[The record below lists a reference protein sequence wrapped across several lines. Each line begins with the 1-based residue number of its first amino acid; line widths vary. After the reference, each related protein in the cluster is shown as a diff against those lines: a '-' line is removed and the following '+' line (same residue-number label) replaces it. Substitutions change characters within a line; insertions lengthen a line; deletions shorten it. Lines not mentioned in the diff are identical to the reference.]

1 MNQLKKEHLSNQIKL
16 FKKSHPSCL
25 FITRRRYSFSP
36 EISSH
41 HQTYH
46 RFIHRTWPILRSR
59 YSKCSDIMPDVIKG
73 LKPLELKISDA
84 SFYHLFRDS
93 LNGDLG
99 ILDHLSAETF
109 QLVSDNYARS
119 KSGLD
124 YEDVFVSAEHF
135 LSDPRSKYPFV
146 DQYDCLVIPDYDLL
160 LKNSTSNANAIS
172 FIQSLSRYCSI
183 HHLDVYKIVDERF
196 VPIRRS

>member
-25 FITRRRYSFSP
+25 FITRRRYSVSP

-46 RFIHRTWPILRSR
+46 KFIDRNWPILRR
-59 YSKCSDIMPDVIKG
+59 HYSECSEMMPDVIKG

-93 LNGDLG
+93 LNGGLG

-109 QLVSDNYARS
+109 QLVSDDYARL
-119 KSGLD
+119 KNGLD

-135 LSDPRSKYPFV
+135 LNDPRSKYPFV
-146 DQYDCLVIPDYDLL
+146 DQYDCLVIPDYYLL
-160 LKNSTSNANAIS
+160 LNDRVSNANAIS
-172 FIQSLSRYCSI
+172 FIQSLLRYCSI
-183 HHLDVYKIVDERF
+183 HRLNVFTIVNDRF
-196 VPIRRS
+196 ILIH

>member
-16 FKKSHPSCL
+16 FKKSYPSCL
-25 FITRRRYSFSP
+25 FITRRCYSVSP

-46 RFIHRTWPILRSR
+46 KFIDRNWPILRR
-59 YSKCSDIMPDVIKG
+59 HYSECSEMMPDVIKG
-73 LKPLELKISDA
+73 LKPPELKISDA

-119 KSGLD
+119 KNGLD

-172 FIQSLSRYCSI
+172 FIQSLSWYCSI